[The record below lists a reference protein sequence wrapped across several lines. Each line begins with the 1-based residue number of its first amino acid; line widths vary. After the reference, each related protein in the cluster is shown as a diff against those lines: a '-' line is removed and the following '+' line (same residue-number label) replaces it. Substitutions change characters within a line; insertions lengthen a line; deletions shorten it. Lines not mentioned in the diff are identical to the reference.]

1 MNTIKKEKDDI
12 RKKYIEIRNS
22 IDSEKKA
29 RRDAKICR
37 SAISLA
43 SYRFAECV
51 LMYAPTGSEADIMPI
66 AEDAL
71 QKGKRVAF
79 PRCNTENH
87 TMKYH
92 FISSLDELVPDS
104 YGIREPSEDL
114 PVYDPESDVP
124 AICFVPGLVYDRQ
137 GCRLGYGKGF
147 YDRYLSAFKG
157 NIVGVIYSDFI
168 IPRVPRGRFDVMINI
183 LLTEK
188 GVTVTGEN

>member
-12 RKKYIEIRNS
+12 RKIYIKKRNAM
-22 IDSEKKA
+22 DPVKKA
-29 RRDAKICR
+29 KRDEKICR
-37 SAISLA
+37 SAMSLA
-43 SYRFAECV
+43 GYRYAQCV
-51 LMYAPTGSEADIMPI
+51 LMYAPTEGEIDIMPI
-66 AEDAL
+66 ARDAL
-71 QKGKRVAF
+71 EKGKRVAF

-92 FISSLDELVPDS
+92 FVTSLDSLVPDS

-114 PVYDPESDVP
+114 PVYDPQSDET

-147 YDRYLSAFKG
+147 YDRYLSSFGG
-157 NIVGVIYSDFI
+157 NIIGVVYSDFI
-168 IPRVPRGRFDVMINI
+168 LPRVPRGRFDVKINI